1 MLLVKKRQH
10 STTLITDWQT
20 FHQIE
25 EKKIVWFAY
34 RSLSAPWYYFPF
46 LFYFFPSA
54 FHTRFLLLISF
65 SCKQTKK
72 HFTNYHSIKM
82 FDLTFF
88 RHRFIRYIFF
98 LSLFWFSQTN
108 QMWLTFGRARIIVL
122 VSFFAR
128 FIYFCS
134 QCGILFAFMH
144 FKNENNS
151 KSTMINWN
159 ICMYI
164 CAAAVHV

>member
-1 MLLVKKRQH
+1 MLLAKKRQH

-25 EKKIVWFAY
+25 EKKNCLVCVSFALC
-34 RSLSAPWYYFPF
+34 SMV
-46 LFYFFPSA
+46 LFSVSVLFFPQ
-54 FHTRFLLLISF
+54 RFSHSFFIAHFILL
-65 SCKQTKK
+65 QTKK
-72 HFTNYHSIKM
+72 NTS
-82 FDLTFF
+82 LTITALKCSTS
-88 RHRFIRYIFF
+88 RSLDIVSLDIYS

-151 KSTMINWN
+151 KSTMIN
-159 ICMYI
+159 
-164 CAAAVHV
+164 